1 MKPPIRVSQPLWLR
15 EFKSFVMRGSVV
27 DLAVG
32 IVIGA
37 AFTGIVNSL
46 VQDLI
51 NPLIGLLIGGVD
63 FSNIF
68 FVLSGERGPSLE
80 ATRQSGA
87 VVLAVGQ
94 FINAIIRFLIVAMA
108 IFWLLR
114 MLTKLHLHAKDE
126 APPAGP
132 TPQEK
137 LLIEIRDL
145 LRQQRPGGEVA
156 PVAPPAG
163 LSSNL
168 PPPAGPGRPG

>member
-1 MKPPIRVSQPLWLR
+1 MKSPIPLREPRWLS
-15 EFKSFVMRGSVV
+15 EFKSFIMRGSVV

-46 VQDLI
+46 VTDLI

-80 ATRQSGA
+80 ATRNSGA
-87 VVLAVGQ
+87 AVLAIGV
-94 FINAIIRFLIVAMA
+94 FINAIIKFLIVAMA

-114 MLTKLHLHAKDE
+114 VLTKLHLRAGQDAK
-126 APPAGP
+126 PSGP
-132 TPQEK
+132 SPQEK
-137 LLIEIRDL
+137 LLMEIRDE
-145 LRQQRPGGEVA
+145 LRAAREGRATIPQPGA
-156 PVAPPAG
+156 PGDDAPLA
-163 LSSNL
+163 
-168 PPPAGPGRPG
+168 

>member
-1 MKPPIRVSQPLWLR
+1 MKPPIPVHEPLWVK
-15 EFKSFVMRGSVV
+15 EFKAFIMRGNVV

-63 FSNIF
+63 FSNVF
-68 FVLSGERGPSLE
+68 VVLSGERGPSLE

-87 VVLAVGQ
+87 AVLAIGL

-114 MLTKLHLHAKDE
+114 MLTRLRVRHRE
-126 APPAGP
+126 EQSAPPAP
-132 TPQEK
+132 TTQEK
-137 LLIEIRDL
+137 LLMEIRDAL
-145 LRQQRPGGEVA
+145 VSGRGATQA
-156 PVAPPAG
+156 A
-163 LSSNL
+163 
-168 PPPAGPGRPG
+168 PPPAGPAPRPS